1 MRLLSDFLC
10 VEASYLITV
19 GKIQRAIPTPADG
32 LRILCPG
39 ISMPSDNQTS
49 PMTCAKDVK
58 ISAKMM
64 SEKYT
69 GSSPEE
75 VRHLRIE
82 LARKSISIEIWEL
95 GTLPTY

>member
-1 MRLLSDFLC
+1 MLAFDETLAEAYQVWEAGGIRLPSYFFR
-10 VEASYLITV
+10 VEGSYLITV

-49 PMTCAKDVK
+49 PRTCAKDVK
-58 ISAKMM
+58 MSAKMM

-69 GSSPEE
+69 GSS
-75 VRHLRIE
+75 
-82 LARKSISIEIWEL
+82 
-95 GTLPTY
+95 